1 MLLLLHMSL
10 TKHGVCLT
18 GKYKNVKEIPT
29 EALDQI
35 DELKKIQMDVFE
47 TFKPSLDPSWVSEE
61 IIKKFAKGGAV
72 SYERY

>member
-1 MLLLLHMSL
+1 
-10 TKHGVCLT
+10 
-18 GKYKNVKEIPT
+18 
-29 EALDQI
+29 
-35 DELKKIQMDVFE
+35 MDVFE